1 MVVSFDKNEFSSFWM
16 VVSFDKNPNQ
26 NEIGGKGGPRQ
37 NVRTVV
43 ND

>member
-1 MVVSFDKNEFSSFWM
+1 MM
-16 VVSFDKNPNQ
+16 VSFDKNPNQ
-26 NEIGGKGGPRQ
+26 NEIGGNGKPRQ